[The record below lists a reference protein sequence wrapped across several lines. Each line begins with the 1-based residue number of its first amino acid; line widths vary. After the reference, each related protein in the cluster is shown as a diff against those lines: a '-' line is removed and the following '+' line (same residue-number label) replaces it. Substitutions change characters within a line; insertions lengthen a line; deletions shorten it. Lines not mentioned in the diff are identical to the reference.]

1 MPDSPRRDRP
11 GETPGTAAS
20 LVDFLV
26 CLIATAAWTACA
38 LPRLLTH
45 LRDAYDAQFQ
55 AWEIAWVR
63 HALVHPPARIFD
75 ANIFAP
81 ARNALAFTEPLIGYG
96 LAGLPLGFA
105 GFSEAGVF
113 NVLCLL
119 GTAFS
124 AWAIS
129 RLAVSHG
136 APRLPAL
143 LGAAAAALGAQT
155 ACAFGYVSF
164 TVAGAIALVLVAWK
178 RLRESGRWRVA
189 FALGAAIAALGWFS
203 LHLLA
208 FGLAALSAIVAL
220 DVATKTETRRLA
232 LLTRLAAALALAG
245 LLLAP
250 LARHMLEARSEYGFQ
265 RDEAESR
272 LYSAAPRDWLT
283 TTSFNPGQAFL
294 KWRSDSERSLYP
306 GTAALLLSAA
316 GILGLLLTRKNGGLV
331 ASGALLAGLGI
342 VGSFGPA
349 GPVVPALKIVF
360 PFVFSGIRAFTRFGC
375 IAQIGFGLLAG
386 AGCAAL
392 LERARSR
399 GARAVLAAA
408 FAVGI
413 AADVRQTVRF
423 GFRPEL
429 PHPPVEEFL
438 ARSDTGGSI
447 LHLPLTHSPG
457 DVRWAFSSLAH
468 FKPIVNGYASYL
480 PRRNQELAAT
490 LASEKIPEATLSL
503 LAGWP
508 VGALVVHEHALPLDR
523 LRPTME
529 LAAAGL
535 RKGALDGPRRFDH
548 RGGDDWVF
556 FFRSTSARRPAP
568 AADGAAETDQALF
581 LEHAAAAPHFGRFE
595 DTQFPAS
602 IDEPAPGRVVHGE
615 LRVRG
620 WSQTPE
626 APGEIVE
633 IRIDRDARARASFA
647 RTPRPDVAAVLP
659 ALGSCAEAGYEARF
673 PMLPGDD
680 GAHDLRVM
688 FRAADG
694 RMRTIHLEF
703 EWAPP

>member
-1 MPDSPRRDRP
+1 MPESPRRDRP
-11 GETPGTAAS
+11 GGTPGRAAS
-20 LVDFLV
+20 LGDFLV
-26 CLIATAAWTACA
+26 CLIVTAAWAARAFPTFG
-38 LPRLLTH
+38 TH
-45 LRDAYDAQFQ
+45 LRDAYDSQFQ

-63 HALVHPPARIFD
+63 HAIVHAPAHIFD

-96 LAGLPLGFA
+96 LLGLPLGLA
-105 GFSEAGVF
+105 GLAHAGVF

-124 AWAIS
+124 VWAIS

-143 LGAAAAALGAQT
+143 LGAVAAALGAQT

-164 TVAGAIALVLVAWK
+164 VVAGGIALVLVAWK
-178 RLRESGRWRVA
+178 RLRESERWPAA

-203 LHLLA
+203 LHVFA
-208 FGLAALSAIVAL
+208 FGLAALFAIVTL
-220 DVATKTETRRLA
+220 DVATKREARRLA
-232 LLTRLAAALALAG
+232 LLTRLAAALALAA

-250 LARHMLEARSEYGFQ
+250 LARHMLEVRREYGFH

-283 TTSFNPGQAFL
+283 TTSVNPGQAFL

-316 GILGLLLTRKNGGLV
+316 GILGLLLEKKYGGLI

-349 GPVVPALKIVF
+349 GPVVPVLKIVF

-375 IAQIGFGLLAG
+375 VAQIGFGLLAG

-408 FAVGI
+408 LAVGI

-423 GFRPEL
+423 SFRPEL

-438 ARSDTGGSI
+438 ARSDTGGPI
-447 LHLPLTHSPG
+447 LHLPLYHSPG
-457 DVRWAFSSLAH
+457 DVRWTFSSLAH
-468 FKPIVNGYASYL
+468 FKPIVNGYASYV

-490 LASEKIPEATLSL
+490 LASEKVPEATLSL
-503 LAGWP
+503 LADWP

-535 RKGALDGPRRFDH
+535 REGALDRPRRFDH

-556 FFRSTSARRPAP
+556 FLRRASARRPAP
-568 AADGAAETDQALF
+568 AAGSDTAEKDAALF
-581 LEHAAAAPHFGRFE
+581 LEHVAAAPRFARFD

-602 IDEPAPGRVVHGE
+602 IDEPAGGQVVHGE
-615 LRVRG
+615 LKVRG
-620 WSQTPE
+620 WSQTPG

-633 IRIDRDARARASFA
+633 IRIDRDRRARASFA

-680 GAHDLRVM
+680 GAHDLHVV
-688 FRAADG
+688 FRSADG
-694 RMRTIHLEF
+694 RMRTISSTF
-703 EWAPP
+703 EWAP

>member
-1 MPDSPRRDRP
+1 MPESPRRDRP
-11 GETPGTAAS
+11 GGTPGWAAFA
-20 LVDFLV
+20 DFLV
-26 CLIATAAWTACA
+26 CLIVTTAWSAHAFPTFG
-38 LPRLLTH
+38 TH
-45 LRDAYDAQFQ
+45 LRDAYDAQFLT
-55 AWEIAWVR
+55 WEIAWVR
-63 HALVHPPARIFD
+63 HAIVHAPAHVFD
-75 ANIFAP
+75 ANYFAP

-96 LAGLPLGFA
+96 VLGLPLGLA
-105 GFSEAGVF
+105 GLAHAGVT

-124 AWAIS
+124 VWAIS

-143 LGAAAAALGAQT
+143 LGAVAAALGAQT

-164 TVAGAIALVLVAWK
+164 VVGGGIALVLVAWK
-178 RLRESGRWRVA
+178 RLRETGRWSIA
-189 FALGAAIAALGWFS
+189 FALGAAIGALGWCS
-203 LHLLA
+203 LHVFA
-208 FGLAALSAIVAL
+208 FGLAALFAVVIL
-220 DVATKTETRRLA
+220 DLVTKRETRRLA
-232 LLTRLAAALALAG
+232 VLTRLGAALALAG

-250 LARHMLEARSEYGFQ
+250 LARPMLEVRREYGFQ

-272 LYSAAPRDWLT
+272 LFSAAPRDWLT

-294 KWRSDSERSLYP
+294 KWRSDAERSLYP

-316 GILGLLLTRKNGGLV
+316 GVLGLLLVKKNGGLV
-331 ASGALLAGLGI
+331 VAGALLAGLGI

-349 GPVVPALKIVF
+349 GPAVPVLKTVF

-375 IAQIGFGLLAG
+375 VAQIGFGLLAG
-386 AGCAAL
+386 AGCATL

-399 GARAVLAAA
+399 GTRAVLAAVL
-408 FAVGI
+408 AVGI

-438 ARSDTGGSI
+438 ARSDTGGPI
-447 LHLPLTHSPG
+447 LHLPLFHAPG
-457 DVRWAFSSLAH
+457 DVLWTFSSLAH

-490 LASEKIPEATLSL
+490 LASEKIPAATFSL
-503 LAGWP
+503 LEAWP
-508 VGALVVHEHALPLDR
+508 VGTLVVHEHALPLER
-523 LRPTME
+523 IGPTME

-535 RKGALDGPRRFDH
+535 REGALEGPYRFDH

-556 FFRSTSARRPAP
+556 FLRRTSARRSASPAG
-568 AADGAAETDQALF
+568 GAAEKDEALF
-581 LEHAAAAPHFGRFE
+581 LEHVAAAPHFGRFE

-602 IDEPAPGRVVHGE
+602 IDEPAGTQVVHGE
-615 LRVRG
+615 LKVRG
-620 WSQTPE
+620 WSQTPG
-626 APGEIVE
+626 ARAEIVE
-633 IRIDRDARARASFA
+633 IRIDRDRRASRSFA
-647 RTPRPDVAAVLP
+647 RTPRPDVATVLP

-680 GAHDLRVM
+680 GVHDLHVV
-688 FRAADG
+688 FRSADG
-694 RMRTIHLEF
+694 RMRRISRSF
-703 EWAPP
+703 EWAP

>member
-1 MPDSPRRDRP
+1 MSESPRGDRP
-11 GETPGTAAS
+11 GETPGRATS
-20 LVDFLV
+20 VGDFLI
-26 CLIATAAWTACA
+26 CLIVTAAWAARA
-38 LPRLLTH
+38 LPTFGTH

-63 HALVHPPARIFD
+63 HAIVHAPAHIFD

-96 LAGLPLGFA
+96 LLGLPLGLA
-105 GFSEAGVF
+105 ALTHAGVF

-124 AWAIS
+124 VWAIS
-129 RLAVSHG
+129 RLAISHG

-143 LGAAAAALGAQT
+143 LGAVAAALGAQS
-155 ACAFGYVSF
+155 ACAFGYVSCV
-164 TVAGAIALVLVAWK
+164 VAGGIALVLVAWK
-178 RLRESGRWRVA
+178 RLRESGRWPVA

-208 FGLAALSAIVAL
+208 FGLAALFTIVTL
-220 DVATKTETRRLA
+220 DLATKRETRRLA
-232 LLTRLAAALALAG
+232 LLTRLAAALALAA

-250 LARHMLEARSEYGFQ
+250 LARHMLEARREYGFH
-265 RDEAESR
+265 RDDAESR

-316 GILGLLLTRKNGGLV
+316 GILGHFLTKKNGALI

-349 GPVVPALKIVF
+349 GPAVPVLKTVF

-375 IAQIGFGLLAG
+375 VAQIGFGLLAG

-408 FAVGI
+408 LAAGI
-413 AADVRQTVRF
+413 AVDVRQTVVFR
-423 GFRPEL
+423 FRPE
-429 PHPPVEEFL
+429 PRPPVEEFL
-438 ARSDTGGSI
+438 ARSDTGGPI
-447 LHLPLTHSPG
+447 LHLPLYHSPG

-480 PRRNQELAAT
+480 PRLNQDLAAI
-490 LASEKIPEATLSL
+490 LASEEIPEATLSL
-503 LAGWP
+503 LARWP

-529 LAAAGL
+529 FARAGL
-535 RKGALDGPRRFDH
+535 QEGALDGPRRFDH

-556 FFRSTSARRPAP
+556 FLRGISARRPAP
-568 AADGAAETDQALF
+568 AADGGAAEKDEALF
-581 LEHAAAAPHFGRFE
+581 LEHVAAAPRFGRFD

-602 IDEPAPGRVVHGE
+602 IDEPAAGQVVQGE
-615 LRVRG
+615 LKVRG
-620 WSQTPE
+620 WSQTPG

-633 IRIDRDARARASFA
+633 IRIDRDRRARASFT
-647 RTPRPDVAAVLP
+647 RTPRPDVAAALP
-659 ALGSCAEAGYEARF
+659 ALGSCEQAGYEARF

-680 GAHDLRVM
+680 AAHDLHVV
-688 FRAADG
+688 FRSADG
-694 RMRTIHLEF
+694 RTRTISSTF
-703 EWAPP
+703 EWMP

>member
-1 MPDSPRRDRP
+1 MPESPRRDRP
-11 GETPGTAAS
+11 GGTPGRAAS
-20 LVDFLV
+20 FADFLV
-26 CLIATAAWTACA
+26 CLIVTAIWAARAFPTFG
-38 LPRLLTH
+38 TH
-45 LRDAYDAQFQ
+45 LRDAYDAQFL

-63 HALVHPPARIFD
+63 HAIVHAPSHLFD

-96 LAGLPLGFA
+96 VLGLPLGLSGLA
-105 GFSEAGVF
+105 HAGVA

-124 AWAIS
+124 VWAIS

-143 LGAAAAALGAQT
+143 LGAVAAALGAQT

-164 TVAGAIALVLVAWK
+164 VVAGGIALVLVAWK
-178 RLRESGRWRVA
+178 RLRESGRWPVA
-189 FALGAAIAALGWFS
+189 LALGAAIAALGWFS
-203 LHLLA
+203 LHVFA
-208 FGLAALSAIVAL
+208 FSLAALFAIVTL
-220 DVATKTETRRLA
+220 DFATKRETRRLA
-232 LLTRLAAALALAG
+232 LLTRLAAALAFAA

-250 LARHMLEARSEYGFQ
+250 LARHMLEVRREYGFQ
-265 RDEAESR
+265 REEPESR

-283 TTSFNPGQAFL
+283 TTSVNPGQAFL

-316 GILGLLLTRKNGGLV
+316 GIFGLLLTRKNGGLI
-331 ASGALLAGLGI
+331 ASGALLASLGI
-342 VGSFGPA
+342 LGSFGPA

-375 IAQIGFGLLAG
+375 VAQIGFGLLAA

-392 LERARSR
+392 LERPPSR

-408 FAVGI
+408 LAVGI

-438 ARSDTGGSI
+438 ARSDTGGPI
-447 LHLPLTHSPG
+447 LHLPLYHSQG
-457 DVRWAFSSLAH
+457 DVRWTFSSLAH
-468 FKPIVNGYASYL
+468 FKPLVNGFGSYL

-490 LASEKIPEATLSL
+490 LASERIPEATLSH
-503 LAGWP
+503 LADWP
-508 VGALVVHEHALPLDR
+508 VGALVVHEHALPLER

-535 RKGALDGPRRFDH
+535 REGALDGLRRFDH

-556 FFRSTSARRPAP
+556 FFRRASARQAAP
-568 AADGAAETDQALF
+568 AAASAEEKDEALF
-581 LEHAAAAPHFGRFE
+581 LEHVAAAPRFGRFD

-602 IDEPAPGRVVHGE
+602 IDEPAGGQVVHGE
-615 LRVRG
+615 LKVRG
-620 WSQTPE
+620 WSQTPG
-626 APGEIVE
+626 ARGEIVE
-633 IRIDRDARARASFA
+633 IRIDRDRRARASFA
-647 RTPRPDVAAVLP
+647 RTPRPGVAAVLP
-659 ALGSCAEAGYEARF
+659 ELGNCDEAGYEARF

-680 GAHDLRVM
+680 GIHDLHVV
-688 FRAADG
+688 FRSADG
-694 RMRTIHLEF
+694 RMRTISSAF
-703 EWAPP
+703 EWAP